1 MMLKH
6 SIAFFVL
13 FYFAFFSCFAQTQN
27 KKKTYDN
34 KKSEKKMKQAA
45 KEQKRHE
52 REKAAYQKRLKKE
65 QEARER
71 KKAEEE
77 KDHSKRE
84 KEETAIAEKPK
95 KTPKRIPKKDP
106 KEIAKEGSEE
116 VVTKKQAKRLQKE
129 RNLVEDD
136 TTAIVSVNKKGKK
149 IRTYWT
155 NPYQRFYYDEEGLR
169 TEDTTIAVYYI
180 IRTDKRPSKRHKR
193 ITREL
198 EFIEDTDGMIEGYY
212 MSGELYFK
220 GYSNM
225 GELDY
230 KFTSFYKN
238 GKKKEEGLFNQGLY
252 HLKNYWDEEGELIV
266 EEGNGQLDE
275 YFLDGSIKA
284 EGRYRKGYK
293 TGEWKYYYPGE
304 ESERAIIEHTE
315 GRERILNYWT
325 REGKQIIKDGFG
337 KYVRTYSNGRT
348 FESCRLN
355 EGYFAGVYQCYFH
368 NAILREKTPYEYGF
382 KNGVSSTFYSNG
394 SIKTRGRYE
403 YDLKVGI
410 WKDWFID
417 HKFNFFDYIKS
428 QLSKSHQS
436 KKEKTFVFKSQIWK
450 TINLRQ
456 EKQYLDFGDYKML
469 QAYDRRGRHT
479 LIQGEGYHEEYYGN
493 GYKKEEF
500 KISDGKKNGLYKLY
514 YPDGSLYEE
523 GYYVDDVKKPIAHNK
538 DDGSSLLIGG
548 EGACQ
553 YKYFNGK
560 PKYRIS
566 YKNFI
571 PNGKYEAFYTNGA
584 DRVVGEYTDGERS
597 NVWTYYDREGNILKE
612 ERYYSKEEASNND

>member
-1 MMLKH
+1 MTLKH
-6 SIAFFVL
+6 FIAFFIL
-13 FYFAFFSCFAQTQN
+13 FYFVSFSCFAQTQN

-34 KKSEKKMKQAA
+34 KKNEKKMRLAA

-52 REKAAYQKRLKKE
+52 REKAAYQKKLKKE
-65 QEARER
+65 QEARD
-71 KKAEEE
+71 KKKEEE
-77 KDHSKRE
+77 KRAHTKRE
-84 KEETAIAEKPK
+84 EEEKVVTK
-95 KTPKRIPKKDP
+95 KPTVKQRRIPK
-106 KEIAKEGSEE
+106 ETSEETSVE
-116 VVTKKQAKRLQKE
+116 VVTKKQAKRRQKE

-136 TTAIVSVNKKGKK
+136 TTAIVKVNKKGKK
-149 IRTYWT
+149 VLTYWT
-155 NPYQRFYYDEEGLR
+155 NPDKRFYYDQEGLR
-169 TEDTTIAVYYI
+169 TDDSSTAAYFI

-198 EFIEDTDGMIEGYY
+198 EFIEDTDGVIEGYY

-230 KFTSFYKN
+230 KFTSYYKN
-238 GKKKEEGLFNQGLY
+238 GNKKEEGIFDKGLY
-252 HLKNYWDEEGELIV
+252 HLINYWDEEGEIIV

-275 YFLDGSIKA
+275 YFIDGSIKA

-304 ESERAIIEHTE
+304 ESERSIVEHTE
-315 GRERILNYWT
+315 GRERILSYWT
-325 REGKQIIKDGFG
+325 REGKQIVKDGFG

-355 EGYFAGVYQCYFH
+355 EGYFEGVYLSYYF
-368 NAILREKTPYEYGF
+368 NAILKEKTPYEYGF

-403 YDLKVGI
+403 YDLEVGI

-428 QLSKSHQS
+428 QLSKNHQS

-479 LIQGEGYHEEYYGN
+479 LIKGEGYHEEYYGN
-493 GYKKEEF
+493 GHKKEEF

-514 YPDGSLYEE
+514 YPDGTLHEE

-538 DDGSSLLIGG
+538 ENSVSLLIGG
-548 EGACQ
+548 EGTCL

-560 PKYRIS
+560 IKYRIS

-571 PNGKYEAFYTNGA
+571 PDGKYEAYYTNGA
-584 DRVVGEYTDGERS
+584 DRIVGEYTEGERS
-597 NVWTYYDREGNILKE
+597 SVWTYYDREGNILKE
-612 ERYYSKEEASNND
+612 ERYYSKDETSSSD